1 MLKIIFYLKL
11 RMRLKEVLWGYAMV
25 TTPAKGGAMG
35 YAMAAVPRS
44 IDRCTALC
52 YGPASLAGDEWAGR
66 VTFYRHAYCACAN
79 AQVQRSIEHDC
90 RGRGLLSRL
99 YYACS

>member
-11 RMRLKEVLWGYAMV
+11 RMRLKEVLWGCAMV

-35 YAMAAVPRS
+35 YAMASVPRS

-66 VTFYRHAYCACAN
+66 VTFYRHAYCAHAS
-79 AQVQRSIEHDC
+79 V
-90 RGRGLLSRL
+90 
-99 YYACS
+99 

>member
-1 MLKIIFYLKL
+1 
-11 RMRLKEVLWGYAMV
+11 MV

-35 YAMAAVPRS
+35 CAMAAVPRS

-66 VTFYRHAYCACAN
+66 AYCACAN
-79 AQVQRSIEHDC
+79 AQVQRSIEC
-90 RGRGLLSRL
+90 EYRGGDYFHAYTTPAHNSV
-99 YYACS
+99 AA